1 MISRRLFV
9 GMSLGGLSSLSGCG
23 SIDDENRDFY
33 CDASMATYNPGL
45 CGQLKIMGI
54 VQRISATLSMLFG
67 ARNDAEIGKVMARQ
81 AQLEAK
87 LETQGQLL
95 TAYVSNRQRLPVVE
109 RVRNVVINVQSD
121 QKLCVATLQDLEGYR
136 LRLEK
141 PNKPLHEQRDLDKIT
156 PLITDA
162 ARKNIGALSDGAGG
176 YDKVGYID
184 PVLNNDDIKK
194 KNEDFANKVR
204 KASDTLSFITG

>member
-9 GMSLGGLSSLSGCG
+9 GMGFGGLSSLSGCG
-23 SIDDENRDFY
+23 SIDNENRDFY
-33 CDASMATYNPGL
+33 CDASMATYNLGL

-67 ARNDAEIGKVMARQ
+67 ARNDAEISKVMVRQ

-95 TAYVSNRQRLPVVE
+95 TAYVLNRKSQPVVE
-109 RVRNVVINVQSD
+109 RVTNVVVNVQSD
-121 QKLCVATLQDLEGYR
+121 QKLCVATLQDLEGYK

-141 PNKPLHEQRDLDKIT
+141 PNKPLHEQLDLDKIT
-156 PLITDA
+156 PLITEA
-162 ARKNIGALSDGAGG
+162 ARKNIGALLDGATG
-176 YDKVGYID
+176 YDKVGNID
-184 PVLNNDDIKK
+184 PVLNSDEIKRNNDEFSK
-194 KNEDFANKVR
+194 KVR
-204 KASDTLSFITG
+204 KASDTLRFISG